1 MARIVVLDQNTV
13 NKIAAGEVIERPAS
27 VVKELLE
34 NAIDAQATAVT
45 VEIRDGGIS
54 FIRVTDNG
62 SGIPK
67 DEVPLAFLRH
77 STSKIKSVED
87 LFTVASLGFRGEALS
102 SIAAVSQVEL
112 ITKTPEQLSGIRY
125 QIEGGKERFLEEIG
139 APDGTTFLVRNL
151 FYNTPVRQKF
161 LKTAQTEG
169 SHVAALVEKLAMS
182 HPDISIRFIQNN
194 QNKLYT
200 SGNHNLKDIVYTIF
214 GREIA
219 ANLLP
224 VEWQEEI
231 LQIRGFSGKPVIARN
246 NRNFENYYING
257 RYIKSSLVAKAI
269 EEAYKPFMMQHKYP
283 FVLLHL
289 TIEPEYLDVN
299 VHPTKMEL
307 RFRDEERIFRIIYQ
321 AVSDS
326 LAQKE
331 LVPKISLNKDR
342 KEKQEK
348 NIRQQPHPEPFEVKR
363 QNYYESAQKQKQQ
376 TKASEGKTESQ
387 QERGTPEFR
396 NLKTEEEKQV
406 RNLKEITKSVKDPRM
421 TQQESSAQRP
431 EKNRNPESQIQED
444 KKEASENS
452 YIIIPS
458 SQTVA
463 EEKGS
468 WNGEARTTSSNT
480 LEQLN
485 FFGEKF
491 LEPKNRFHHKLIGQL
506 FDTYWLVEFNDQ
518 LYIIDQHAAHEKVL
532 YEKTMKTLRTREYT
546 SQMLNPPI
554 ILTLGS
560 EEQVV
565 LEKYRSYFIEIGF
578 EIEHFGGN
586 EYAVRGIP
594 DNLFSIAKK
603 ELLMEMIDGLTD
615 DIFKGSPDII
625 YERVASM
632 SCKAAVKGNHL
643 ISSAEADHLIDQLL
657 ELENPYTCPHG
668 RPTIISMSKHELER
682 KFKRIV

>member
-1 MARIVVLDQNTV
+1 M
-13 NKIAAGEVIERPAS
+13 
-27 VVKELLE
+27 
-34 NAIDAQATAVT
+34 
-45 VEIRDGGIS
+45 
-54 FIRVTDNG
+54 
-62 SGIPK
+62 
-67 DEVPLAFLRH
+67 
-77 STSKIKSVED
+77 
-87 LFTVASLGFRGEALS
+87 ASLGFRGEALS
-102 SIAAVSQVEL
+102 SIAAVAQVEL

-125 QIEGGKERFLEEIG
+125 QIEGGKERLLEEIG
-139 APDGTTFLVRNL
+139 APDGTTFIVRNL

-200 SGNHNLKDIVYTIF
+200 SGNHNLKDIIYTIF

-219 ANLLP
+219 ANLLR

-231 LQIRGFSGKPVIARN
+231 LQIRGFAGKPVIARN

-331 LVPKISLNKDR
+331 LVPQVSLNKDR

-348 NIRQQPHPEPFEVKR
+348 NIRQQHHPEPFEVKR
-363 QNYYESAQKQKQQ
+363 LNYYESEQKEKRQ
-376 TKASEGKTESQ
+376 TKANEVKAENP
-387 QERGTPEFR
+387 QEKDIPEFG
-396 NLKTEEEKQV
+396 NLKTEQKEFK
-406 RNLKEITKSVKDPRM
+406 NLKEITKSVKAPTM
-421 TQQESSAQRP
+421 APSQET
-431 EKNRNPESQIQED
+431 EENRRSESQIQEE
-444 KKEASENS
+444 KKET

-468 WNGEARTTSSNT
+468 WNGKARTTSSNT

-485 FFGEKF
+485 FFEEKL

-532 YEKTMKTLRTREYT
+532 YEKTMKTLLTREYT

-560 EEQVV
+560 EEQMI
-565 LEKYRSYFIEIGF
+565 LEKYRSYFTEIGF

-603 ELLMEMIDGLTD
+603 ELLMEMIDSLTD

-632 SCKAAVKGNHL
+632 SCKAAVKGNHH
-643 ISSAEADHLIDQLL
+643 ISFAEADHLIDQLL

>member
-1 MARIVVLDQNTV
+1 
-13 NKIAAGEVIERPAS
+13 
-27 VVKELLE
+27 
-34 NAIDAQATAVT
+34 
-45 VEIRDGGIS
+45 
-54 FIRVTDNG
+54 
-62 SGIPK
+62 
-67 DEVPLAFLRH
+67 
-77 STSKIKSVED
+77 
-87 LFTVASLGFRGEALS
+87 
-102 SIAAVSQVEL
+102 
-112 ITKTPEQLSGIRY
+112 
-125 QIEGGKERFLEEIG
+125 
-139 APDGTTFLVRNL
+139 
-151 FYNTPVRQKF
+151 
-161 LKTAQTEG
+161 
-169 SHVAALVEKLAMS
+169 
-182 HPDISIRFIQNN
+182 
-194 QNKLYT
+194 
-200 SGNHNLKDIVYTIF
+200 
-214 GREIA
+214 
-219 ANLLP
+219 
-224 VEWQEEI
+224 
-231 LQIRGFSGKPVIARN
+231 
-246 NRNFENYYING
+246 
-257 RYIKSSLVAKAI
+257 
-269 EEAYKPFMMQHKYP
+269 MMQHKYP

-331 LVPKISLNKDR
+331 LAPQVSLNKDR

-348 NIRQQPHPEPFEVKR
+348 NIRQQHHPEPFEVKR
-363 QNYYESAQKQKQQ
+363 LNYYESEQKEKRQ
-376 TKASEGKTESQ
+376 TKANEVKAENP
-387 QERGTPEFR
+387 QEKDIPEFG
-396 NLKTEEEKQV
+396 NLKTEQKEFK
-406 RNLKEITKSVKDPRM
+406 NLKEITKSVKAPIM
-421 TQQESSAQRP
+421 APSQET
-431 EKNRNPESQIQED
+431 EENRRSESQIQEE
-444 KKEASENS
+444 KKET

-468 WNGEARTTSSNT
+468 WNGKARTTSSNT

-485 FFGEKF
+485 FFEEKL

-532 YEKTMKTLRTREYT
+532 YEKTIKTLRTREYT

-560 EEQVV
+560 EEQMI
-565 LEKYRSYFIEIGF
+565 LEKYRSYFTEIGF

-603 ELLMEMIDGLTD
+603 ELLMEMIDSLTD

-632 SCKAAVKGNHL
+632 SCKAAVKGNHH
-643 ISSAEADHLIDQLL
+643 ISFAEADHLIDQLL